1 VGVSYRLGGEGLL
14 AVTTLA
20 LAGFGAVA
28 YWRSHTKDPGLT
40 SETALLLATLLGG
53 LAQREIAIASG
64 IAVVV
69 TILLAARTPLHHF
82 VRSVLSQEELTDALI
97 FVAMVLVVLPLTPN
111 RYLGP
116 FGAINPRTIWKIV
129 ILMIS
134 ISAGGYIAVRLVGA
148 RFGLPVAGFASGF
161 VSSTATIGAMGARA
175 AHEPTLARPAVAGA
189 VLSNVATVIEM
200 ALVLAAISPPVLRLL
215 RVPLIAAGIVATA
228 YGALLMLLSARH
240 RVSQHSHPGHA
251 FSLKTALGLGGTIA
265 VVLLLSA
272 ALNAWFGE
280 RGVLAAA
287 AIAGFADT
295 HSAAVSV
302 ASLVAANKMAARDA
316 VVPIL
321 AGLTTNTV
329 SKVVFASVAGG
340 RRFAAQVIPGLVLM
354 IAAIWIGLGSGS

>member
-1 VGVSYRLGGEGLL
+1 MLNTDGPAFRLAAALAIGLLMGAERERRKGEGSGRSPAGIRTFAIAALLGGVSYRLGGEVLL

-20 LAGFGAVA
+20 LAAFGAVA

-40 SETALLLATLLGG
+40 SETALLLAGLLGG

-69 TILLAARTPLHHF
+69 TVLLAARTPLHHF
-82 VRSVLSQEELTDALI
+82 IRAVLSQQELTDALI
-97 FVAMVLVVLPLTPN
+97 FVAMILVVLPLTPN

-148 RFGLPVAGFASGF
+148 RFGLPIAGFASGF
-161 VSSTATIGAMGARA
+161 VSSTATIGAMGERA
-175 AHEPTLARPAVAGA
+175 AHEPALARPAVAGA

-200 ALVLAAISPPVLRLL
+200 ALVLAAISPPVLSML
-215 RVPLIAAGIVATA
+215 RVPLTAAGIVATA

-251 FSLKTALGLGGTIA
+251 FSLKTAW
-265 VVLLLSA
+265 
-272 ALNAWFGE
+272 AW
-280 RGVLAAA
+280 
-287 AIAGFADT
+287 
-295 HSAAVSV
+295 
-302 ASLVAANKMAARDA
+302 AARSRVRA
-316 VVPIL
+316 VIV
-321 AGLTTNTV
+321 
-329 SKVVFASVAGG
+329 G
-340 RRFAAQVIPGLVLM
+340 RT
-354 IAAIWIGLGSGS
+354 